1 MLRQDSP
8 FINPGPAARPNQLA
22 IIQLSKDDLIPVYL
36 RDIEGEHD
44 GYKEGHVLNTRFGS
58 FPHSTLI
65 GAPWGSQIRASNV
78 DTGSRGRKK
87 KNKQAKET
95 ATDVKEEE
103 VADGDATGLKRKRG
117 PNDEGEKRIKG
128 EPNHSATAIEDN
140 TAEQAQQIT
149 VIGDVKIEVEDEQKD
164 QALQV
169 SESSKHTPKQR
180 KTTTTAARS
189 GFVYILPPT
198 PEIWTSSLPHRTQVV
213 YTPDYSYVLQRI
225 RARPGSRLIE
235 AGSGSGSFTHASAR
249 AVYDGETGFHD
260 GTGPTGKV
268 FSFEFHEQRF
278 EKMKKEISEHG
289 LNRIVEINHRD
300 VYKDGFL
307 VDGKSPEADAVFLDL
322 PAPWLALP
330 HLSRRRVKNGSE
342 MEGIQN
348 GAEGNGHDE
357 EKWISALNP
366 KRSTYICTFSPCIEQ
381 VTRTVSEMRKL
392 GWVEIDMVEIA
403 HRRINVHRDKI
414 GLDVVSDRGA
424 QQAPGNVAEAL
435 VKLKEIEVKT
445 AEHNAKMFAGK
456 SKAKKTDED
465 DDMDDYI
472 PPPEKITAEGSAQQP
487 RGAEEGATKK
497 AAVKPFLQGRLVTR
511 PEAET
516 KAHTSYLVFA
526 VLPREWTEEDE
537 AAAAARWPVGEEPP
551 KTIGAMDRASR
562 KAQRR
567 EMMQGNRKK
576 NDKLKSSHVQRL
588 DLTTEEAKS
597 QAQEIEADK
606 IVEDAELDKVKTE
619 EA

>member
-1 MLRQDSP
+1 MPRRDSP
-8 FINPGPAARPNQLA
+8 FLNPGPVAEPNQLA
-22 IIQLSKDDLIPVYL
+22 IIQLSKDDLVPVYL
-36 RDIEGEHD
+36 RDTEGEHD

-65 GAPWGSQIRASNV
+65 GVPWGSQVRASNV

-87 KNKQAKET
+87 RK
-95 ATDVKEEE
+95 VKE
-103 VADGDATGLKRKRG
+103 AAAGATEAGSTEQDSACPKRKRG
-117 PNDEGEKRIKG
+117 ANDEDNGDTE
-128 EPNHSATAIEDN
+128 NQIED
-140 TAEQAQQIT
+140 EQAQQ
-149 VIGDVKIEVEDEQKD
+149 EA
-164 QALQV
+164 QAL
-169 SESSKHTPKQR
+169 ELSKPAQKQQR
-180 KTTTTAARS
+180 TTTTAARS

-225 RARPGSRLIE
+225 RARPGSRLLE

-249 AVYDGETGFHD
+249 AVYDGEVD
-260 GTGPTGKV
+260 PTGKV

-278 EKMKKEISEHG
+278 EKMKKEITEHG
-289 LNRIVEINHRD
+289 LERVVEINHRD
-300 VYKDGFL
+300 VYNEGFL

-330 HLSRRRVKNGSE
+330 HLSRRRVKTGSE
-342 MEGIQN
+342 VEGVQT
-348 GAEGNGHDE
+348 GAEVNGEDD
-357 EKWISALNP
+357 EKWVSPLNP
-366 KRSTYICTFSPCIEQ
+366 KRSAYICTFSPCIEQ
-381 VTRTVSEMRKL
+381 VTRTVSAMRRL

-403 HRRINVHRDKI
+403 HRRINVYREKI

-435 VKLKEIEVKT
+435 VKLKEIEAKT
-445 AEHNAKMFAGK
+445 AEHNAKMFAGNNK
-456 SKAKKTDED
+456 SKKADDD
-465 DDMDDYI
+465 DDMDDYA
-472 PPPEKITAEGSAQQP
+472 PPPQKTAP
-487 RGAEEGATKK
+487 RDNSAEEPAREPP
-497 AAVKPFLQGRLVTR
+497 VKPFLQGRLVTR

-537 AAAAARWPVGEEPP
+537 AAAAARWPVGDEQPP

-567 EMMQGNRKK
+567 EMMAGNKKK
-576 NDKLKSSHVQRL
+576 NDKLKGSHVPHVQSL
-588 DLTTEEAKS
+588 DLTTEKAKS
-597 QAQEIEADK
+597 QAQEVVAEK
-606 IVEDAELDKVKTE
+606 IVEDAER
-619 EA
+619 EAEGA